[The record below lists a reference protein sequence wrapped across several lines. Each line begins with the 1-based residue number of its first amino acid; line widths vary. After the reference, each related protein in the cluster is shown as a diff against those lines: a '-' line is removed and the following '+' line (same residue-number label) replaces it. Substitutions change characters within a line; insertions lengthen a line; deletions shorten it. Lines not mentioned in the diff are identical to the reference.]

1 MPIGSSIDDFLEEGI
16 K

>member
-1 MPIGSSIDDFLEEGI
+1 MPIGSSIDEFLEEGI